1 MKVAPDSQSLCVSA
15 LGDEVPLIILNLEV
29 TKDLSLH
36 ALVDCEASN
45 KSFRRQSLEGRRIK
59 FVDGVTPPTRTT
71 VPLATGASINLRKR
85 VVGLHYTLGGLQYD
99 DDFIVLDLNDKF
111 DVILGLPW
119 LRRYETRVSWKN

>member
-1 MKVAPDSQSLCVSA
+1 MKVALDPQSLCVSA
-15 LGDEVPLIILNLEV
+15 LGDEVPLIALNLEV
-29 TKDLSLH
+29 TKYLSLR
-36 ALVDCEASN
+36 ALVDCGASN

-71 VPLATGASINLRKR
+71 VPLATGASINLMKR

-111 DVILGLPW
+111 DVILGLSW

>member
-1 MKVAPDSQSLCVSA
+1 MIVAPESQSLCDSA
-15 LGDEVPLIILNLEV
+15 FGDEVSLITLKLEA
-29 TKDLSLH
+29 TEGLSLR
-36 ALVDCEASN
+36 ALVGCGTSVNFA
-45 KSFRRQSLEGRRIK
+45 RRQSLEGRRIK

-71 VPLATGASINLRKR
+71 VPLATGASINLMKR